1 MHTKTLDIKT
11 FSDQLFKNMK
21 TELESVGEDNL
32 ETIARA
38 SKSLPI
44 IKSAV
49 GKLKE
54 YVYEY
59 EFASKGEEII
69 FFKVVKPTFTSQ
81 YYYFEKLLS
90 MKVNEPVNGV
100 DTLKTYYYRE
110 LDILQEYIR
119 THQEFYK
126 YCVSDSTQFDEQYF
140 LRENNSINCVEVDCR
155 FSTGYDNILAM
166 IHTNQLIKDHLQSL
180 IRRIDSDHAENGLT
194 WTGTKTSLIE
204 LIYALH
210 GMEVINGGKTD
221 IKQIATSFENFFKI
235 SLGNYYR
242 HFQEIKLRKN
252 GHKNFID
259 QLKEKLS
266 KRLDDLE

>member
-1 MHTKTLDIKT
+1 MLTKTLDIKT
-11 FSDQLFKNMK
+11 VSDQLYQNMK
-21 TELESVGEDNL
+21 MELASIVEDNL
-32 ETIARA
+32 EDIARA

-49 GKLKE
+49 RKLKE
-54 YVYEY
+54 FVYEY
-59 EFASKGEEII
+59 EFASKDEEIA
-69 FFKVVKPTFTSQ
+69 FFKEVKPTFTSQ

-110 LDILQEYIR
+110 LDILQEFIR

-166 IHTNQLIKDHLQSL
+166 IHTNQMIKDHLQSL
-180 IRRIDSDHAENGLT
+180 IRRIDSEHAENGLT

-204 LIYALH
+204 LIYALQ

-221 IKQIATSFENFFKI
+221 IKRIATSFENLFNI

-242 HFQEIKLRKN
+242 HFQEIRLRKN

-266 KRLDDLE
+266 QRLDDFE